1 MIIYKTTNLING
13 KVYIGKDKYNNEK
26 YLGSGKILKQAIEKY
41 GKENFKK
48 EIIEECE
55 DEEIWLKREMYW
67 IEYFNSTKIG
77 YNIALGGN
85 GGDTISNNP
94 NKDEIRKRHSEKMKD
109 PNVNKNK
116 ARGRKVVVK
125 KKDEPNW
132 NNPQKGKKCPSRIRP
147 NSKKGIPN
155 PKHSEWMKEN
165 NPFRG
170 KTHTNEVKQKI
181 KEINSKPKSEEHKRK
196 ISETLKGNKP
206 GNMVQVEIEG
216 ILYESITD
224 AVVKTGINMSTLRN
238 RIKSKS
244 EKYKNYKLCKIDC

>member
-13 KVYIGKDKYNNEK
+13 KIYIGKDKHNNEN
-26 YLGSGKILKQAIEKY
+26 YLGSGKILKQAIQKY

-48 EIIEECE
+48 EIIEECK
-55 DEEIWLKREMYW
+55 DEKLWLEREIYW

-77 YNIALGGN
+77 YNIALGGH

-94 NKDEIRKRHSEKMKD
+94 NKDDIRKRHSEKMKD

-116 ARGRKVVVK
+116 ARGRKPIIK
-125 KKDEPNW
+125 KRDDPNW
-132 NNPQKGKKCPSRIRP
+132 INPQKGKKCSSRGRPS
-147 NSKKGIPN
+147 NKKGIPN
-155 PKHSEWMKEN
+155 QKHSEWMKEN

-170 KTHTNEVKQKI
+170 KTHSEEHKQKL

-206 GNMVQVEIEG
+206 GNMRKVEIESV
-216 ILYESITD
+216 IYESLTEASRQLQLSIST
-224 AVVKTGINMSTLRN
+224 VKNRLKST
-238 RIKSKS
+238 SKKF
-244 EKYKNYKLCKIDC
+244 ENWNYKMY

>member
-13 KVYIGKDKYNNEK
+13 KVYIGKDKHNNEK

-41 GKENFKK
+41 GKDNFKK
-48 EIIEECE
+48 EILEECK
-55 DEEIWLKREMYW
+55 DEKIWLEREIYW

-125 KKDEPNW
+125 KRDDPNW
-132 NNPQKGKKCPSRIRP
+132 INPRIGKESPLKSRPSD
-147 NSKKGIPN
+147 KKGIPN

-170 KTHTNEVKQKI
+170 KTHTNEFKQKL
-181 KEINSKPKSEEHKRK
+181 KEVNSKPKTEEHKRK
-196 ISETLKGNKP
+196 ISETLKGSKP
-206 GNMVQVEIEG
+206 GNVVKVEIEG

-224 AVVKTGINMSTLRN
+224 AVTKTGINMSTLRN

-244 EKYKNYKLCKIDC
+244 EKYKNYKLCKTDY